1 MSPWSPKEPKIS
13 PKCAFFGAPN
23 EAWEA
28 SGAVWTPERAY
39 KLYEQILHEFSE
51 PLIDQ
56 GIEEEL
62 REFVDRRKAEG
73 GAPTDF

>member
-1 MSPWSPKEPKIS
+1 
-13 PKCAFFGAPN
+13 
-23 EAWEA
+23 WEA

-39 KLYEQILHEFSE
+39 KLYEQILHEFAE

-56 GIEEEL
+56 GIKEEL
-62 REFVDRRKAEG
+62 KEFVDRRKVEG